1 MVPEIML
8 LTSSSVESTKL
19 RKELE
24 NSKTCQQKPYELKKK
39 KLKKKKDEEVK
50 QP

>member
-19 RKELE
+19 RKELA

-39 KLKKKKDEEVK
+39 TEKKKDEEVK